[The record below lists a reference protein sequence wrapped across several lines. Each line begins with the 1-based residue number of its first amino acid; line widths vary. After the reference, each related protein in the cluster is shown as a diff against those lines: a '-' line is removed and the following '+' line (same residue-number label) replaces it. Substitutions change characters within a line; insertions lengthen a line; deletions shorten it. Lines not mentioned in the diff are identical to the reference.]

1 MFGLGMGELMVIL
14 VIALIFLGP
23 QKLPEAA
30 KALGKGIRELRRHTR
45 DFEQTIE
52 DDEELGATVKEIKS
66 ALRGD
71 PEPYPRIKPGGGAPL
86 PSASVARPEPKP
98 SVPPPLPPPLPPPV
112 TTAEPRVEAARP
124 PEKPT
129 DKGSGTA

>member
-30 KALGKGIRELRRHTR
+30 KALGRGIRELRKHTR

-52 DDEELGATVKEIKS
+52 QDEELGSTVKEIKS

-71 PEPYPRIKPGGGAPL
+71 PEPAPRIQPPRVQPPREPPKPAAVSSPAAAAPAPVPPVPPPVPPVPPPVPPDDKPGGKHG
-86 PSASVARPEPKP
+86 
-98 SVPPPLPPPLPPPV
+98 
-112 TTAEPRVEAARP
+112 
-124 PEKPT
+124 
-129 DKGSGTA
+129 